1 MASKNKSMI
10 STSTE
15 DDKRS
20 PLEIEF
26 QRLLKLL
33 QEGEKEQQALEKKLS
48 KKLQECLDKVQPL
61 FTEWCK
67 VKLGIAL
74 NLFEHLNE
82 WKRKENQQQALLSI
96 ISEEIAALRSV
107 PHGLNDEELEI
118 LQELEEDIETFQW
131 SAFSD
136 LSEEEQAE
144 VIEEKEWQLEERLEE
159 IRLHFAA
166 EGLQVNLDHID
177 PYLSEQE
184 LRIELRKR
192 IKIARERREREE
204 KRAEE
209 KAASRQVKS
218 ELDQIKQKGLAEIY
232 KRLVKILHPDR
243 ELDEE
248 KKLLKE
254 SWMKRLTVAY
264 EENDL
269 TTMLHI
275 EAQWGNDQKE
285 TNEDKLTSYVALL
298 RDQLKKQ
305 ESSIN
310 DLINHPRYHS
320 LAFFA
325 QGAHN
330 MLRVSIKDMQ
340 RALAIEET
348 KARSLL
354 FTLEAKDKT
363 SLRTINGMIADRIS

>member
-1 MASKNKSMI
+1 MAAKNKSII

-15 DDKRS
+15 GDSRS

-26 QRLLKLL
+26 HRLVLLL
-33 QEGEKEQQALEKKLS
+33 QQGEKEKSALEKKLS
-48 KKLQECLDKVQPL
+48 KKLQECIEKVQPI
-61 FTEWCK
+61 FTEWCRI
-67 VKLGIAL
+67 KLGIAL
-74 NLFEHLNE
+74 NLFEHLND
-82 WKRKENQQQALLSI
+82 WKRKEDQQTALLTI
-96 ISEEIAALRSV
+96 IREELSALRAV
-107 PHGLNDEELEI
+107 PHGFNEEELEI

-131 SAFSD
+131 SSFSD

-184 LRIELRKR
+184 LRAEIRKR
-192 IKIARERREREE
+192 IKIARDRKEKEE
-204 KRAEE
+204 KRAQD
-209 KAASRQVKS
+209 KAQTASVKN
-218 ELDQIKQKGLAEIY
+218 ELDEIKQKGLSEIY

-243 ELDEE
+243 EMDEA
-248 KKLLKE
+248 KKLVKE
-254 SWMKRLTVAY
+254 AWMKRLTVAY

-269 TTMLHI
+269 TTMLQI
-275 EAQWGNDQKE
+275 EAEWGSEQKE
-285 TNEDKLTSYVALL
+285 KNEDKLTSYVALL
-298 RDQLKKQ
+298 RDQVKKQ
-305 ESSIN
+305 EAEIN
-310 DLINHPRYHS
+310 QMVNHPRFYS

-340 RALAIEET
+340 RALEMEET

-363 SLRTINGMIADRIS
+363 SLRTINGMIADRII